1 MLIFHRCGRDC
12 WLFVADSFESLILQG
27 KSSLHVRKSGFQD
40 SESGEFLAYGLGNLG
55 KLCLRNPKS
64 WALESGIPITIG
76 NQIQVPL
83 TDRLLESSAWN
94 LESTV
99 WNPESRTV
107 LDSLIW
113 GYRVESGAPNVN
125 FWKISVRKTI

>member
-12 WLFVADSFESLILQG
+12 CLFVADSFQSLILQG
-27 KSSLHVRKSGFQD
+27 KSSLHLRKSGFQN
-40 SESGEFLAYGLGNLG
+40 SESGEFLAYQLRNLG
-55 KLCLRNPKS
+55 KLCLRNPKC
-64 WALESGIPITIG
+64 WALESGIPVTTG

-99 WNPESRTV
+99 WNPESRIV
-107 LDSLIW
+107 LDFLIW
-113 GYRVESGAPNVN
+113 GYRVESGAPSVN
-125 FWKISVRKTI
+125 FWKMSVPKTI

>member
-1 MLIFHRCGRDC
+1 M
-12 WLFVADSFESLILQG
+12 
-27 KSSLHVRKSGFQD
+27 D
-40 SESGEFLAYGLGNLG
+40 SEILENCACEIRNPG
-55 KLCLRNPKS
+55 LRNPD
-64 WALESGIPITIG
+64 IPITIG

-107 LDSLIW
+107 MDSLIW

>member
-12 WLFVADSFESLILQG
+12 WLFVAVSFESLILQG
-27 KSSLHVRKSGFQD
+27 KSSLHVRKSGFPN
-40 SESGEFLAYGLGNLG
+40 SESGEFLAYGPRNLG

-64 WALESGIPITIG
+64 WALESGIPIM
-76 NQIQVPL
+76 IQVPL

-99 WNPESRTV
+99 WNLESRTV

-113 GYRVESGAPNVN
+113 GYRVESGAPNLN